1 MSVVSGA
8 PGSTAEIAQAIG
20 KELQAAGHTADV
32 AEVGTV
38 ASLAGY
44 NAVVIGGPM
53 YMGRMVG
60 DVGKFVK
67 QHRNDLA
74 KVPVAGFVVGLA
86 KVMKDPERSRLGPG
100 TCPGRWG
107 SEKSRHP
114 KSY

>member
-86 KVMKDPERSRLGPG
+86 KVMKDPAAIAAWARDLPG
-100 TCPGRWG
+100 KMGI
-107 SEKSRHP
+107 
-114 KSY
+114 